1 MAHHKKTKY
10 EKKGCMVFSLLLI
23 YQFMVK
29 KAVSEW
35 AQQKGAAFPFWEGWA
50 QGSWMNPQ
58 MEADNTDSN
67 TDSSS
72 PAKGDWK
79 WSEVQKE
86 TETTDFSGM
95 WGMLSPL
102 FSSMFDY

>member
-10 EKKGCMVFSLLLI
+10 EKKGCMFFSLLLI

-35 AQQKGAAFPFWEGWA
+35 AQQKGEAFPFWEGWA